1 MKVRGSMNL
10 VIDLLLA
17 VYILVSLLLVLVVL
31 MQRPRS
37 EGLGTAFASGM
48 VEQYIGPATS
58 VLVRFTTWM
67 SGAFFVLSILLAV
80 LYSHRAS
87 THSSIGARLRSV
99 PAVKASATPKATI
112 PKAAA
117 LPIVPASPATVPA
130 APAAMPAALPTAAAV
145 VPALPTLPAA
155 SAAPATVPVAVP
167 PAPPVVAPVEP
178 TVSVAPTP
186 AAAAAPAASPKT
198 P

>member
-67 SGAFFVLSILLAV
+67 SGAFFILSILLAV

-99 PAVKASATPKATI
+99 PAVKTSATPKATI

-117 LPIVPASPATVPA
+117 LPIVTASPATVSA
-130 APAAMPAALPTAAAV
+130 APVALPTAAAVVPAALPTAAAV
-145 VPALPTLPAA
+145 VPAAPTA
-155 SAAPATVPVAVP
+155 S
-167 PAPPVVAPVEP
+167 VAPVAAP
-178 TVSVAPTP
+178 SAVLLAPPPAVAAT
-186 AAAAAPAASPKT
+186 PAASPK
-198 P
+198 